1 MEGFRRGWRRE
12 AGTGVLENTR
22 IGSIRFYGL
31 RLGFIGWD
39 WFGVRRI
46 GGTIAWKNF
55 IVYKLHRSLLEQ
67 GHMHDRFYLHW
78 IRIMNENF
86 KKWQLD
92 GVRCKRL
99 L

>member
-1 MEGFRRGWRRE
+1 VEGFRRGWRRE
-12 AGTGVLENTR
+12 ATYAELENTR
-22 IGSIRFYGL
+22 VGLIGFYGF

-55 IVYKLHRSLLEQ
+55 IVYKLHRSLLVQ
-67 GHMHDRFYLHW
+67 GHMIGCILHW
-78 IRIMNENF
+78 IRITNESF
-86 KKWQLD
+86 KNWQLD